1 MKNNPPAARP
11 LPPKAAQI
19 AAEARAALARVSGA
33 GGVAGGGVKLPLW
46 PIGALVEIA
55 PGVKVAP
62 VAGTDQARVLVLDLE
77 PQANGTFR
85 PVARVRGKRVR
96 LTRDGLP
103 ALGISAGYKT
113 MRRLIAAGFVRGEQP
128 APGVIQMDLE
138 SYFEHERATADPEF
152 WTRQNGANVKKLRL
166 AVAGTSFG
174 SGGDNNRR
182 KAAAPIPVADSI
194 SAPRARRPPS

>member
-1 MKNNPPAARP
+1 MKNNSAPRP

-19 AAEARAALARVSGA
+19 AAEARAALTRVTGA
-33 GGVAGGGVKLPLW
+33 KLPGL
-46 PIGALVEIA
+46 PAGQLVEIA
-55 PGVKVAP
+55 PGIKIAP
-62 VAGTDQARVLVLDLE
+62 VPDADQARILVLELE
-77 PQANGTFR
+77 PQANGTLR

-96 LTRDGLP
+96 LTREGLP

-113 MRRLIAAGFVRGEQP
+113 LRRLILAGFVRGEQP

-152 WTRQNGANVKKLRL
+152 WTRQNGANQKKLRL

-174 SGGDNNRR
+174 SGGDYKRR
-182 KAAAPIPVADSI
+182 QTIP
-194 SAPRARRPPS
+194 APRAGS

>member
-1 MKNNPPAARP
+1 MKNASVPPRP

-19 AAEARAALARVSGA
+19 AAEARAALNRVTGA
-33 GGVAGGGVKLPLW
+33 KLPVW
-46 PIGALVEIA
+46 PTGQLIEIA
-55 PGVKVAP
+55 PGVRIAP
-62 VAGTDQARVLVLDLE
+62 VPDAAQARILVLDLE
-77 PQANGTFR
+77 PQPNGTLR

-96 LTRDGLP
+96 LTREGLP

-113 MRRLIAAGFVRGEQP
+113 LRRLIAAGFVRGEQP

-152 WTRQNGANVKKLRL
+152 WTRQNAANLKKLRL

-174 SGGDNNRR
+174 TGGDYKRR
-182 KAAAPIPVADSI
+182 AKA
-194 SAPRARRPPS
+194 R

>member
-1 MKNNPPAARP
+1 MKNDSVPRP
-11 LPPKAAQI
+11 LPAKAAQI
-19 AAEARAALARVSGA
+19 AAEARAALSRVSS
-33 GGVAGGGVKLPLW
+33 GVKLPVW
-46 PIGALVEIA
+46 PGGQMVEIA
-55 PGVKVAP
+55 PGIKVAP
-62 VAGTDQARVLVLDLE
+62 VPDADQARILVLDLE
-77 PQANGTFR
+77 PQPNGTLR

-113 MRRLIAAGFVRGEQP
+113 LRRLIAAGFVRGEQP

-152 WTRQNGANVKKLRL
+152 WTRQNGANQKKLRL

-174 SGGDNNRR
+174 SGGDYKRR
-182 KAAAPIPVADSI
+182 QAAPEPGAKPGAKSER
-194 SAPRARRPPS
+194 PRA